1 MRIAGIQPDPEEIT
15 RLVVARLH
23 AMTPAERRQTLID
36 SGILTETG
44 GVHERYRHAI
54 VPMEAGERDHADAV
68 ERCGG

>member
-1 MRIAGIQPDPEEIT
+1 
-15 RLVVARLH
+15 
-23 AMTPAERRQTLID
+23 MTPAERRQTLID

-44 GVHERYRHAI
+44 GGHERYRHAI